1 MRPSLGY
8 WIMLVT
14 IYPVLNTIAWM
25 AYNVFA
31 SWAMVLRAQKHHSVV
46 YVTAPKAL
54 NSSSEPSEK
63 KERHFARATV

>member
-1 MRPSLGY
+1 
-8 WIMLVT
+8 
-14 IYPVLNTIAWM
+14 
-25 AYNVFA
+25 
-31 SWAMVLRAQKHHSVV
+31 MVLRAQKHHSVV